1 MILARTPLV
10 EEKAV
15 LADGH
20 LASRCHAFCQMRI
33 ALIAHFR
40 KTGDDE

>member
-1 MILARTPLV
+1 MILALAPLV

-20 LASRCHAFCQMRI
+20 LAARCHALRQMRI
-33 ALIAHFR
+33 ALMAHFR

>member
-1 MILARTPLV
+1 VPLV
-10 EEKAV
+10 EEKQFLRTANP
-15 LADGH
+15 LRKG
-20 LASRCHAFCQMRI
+20 AFFEKRI